1 MKNLKSDIEILKRCI
16 ESKEMQLNKKS
27 AEKEESE
34 RNLLAEIKDKSEE
47 LVELSKENCQNP
59 NSTQLNST

>member
-1 MKNLKSDIEILKRCI
+1 
-16 ESKEMQLNKKS
+16 MQLNKKS

-34 RNLLAEIKDKSEE
+34 RDLLAEIKDKSEE